1 MPLTDRD
8 IAVLSTKF
16 MWFTL
21 DDSLK
26 YLRENGFFMSQAKY
40 YRILKRISS
49 RYKEMA
55 FGIAKNFL
63 EEHVNMVN
71 EMINIKKL
79 MYKEYD
85 EEKDHFK
92 KATILAK
99 ITEQNTYI
107 SGYSEDTK
115 YIIEEVA
122 KKLGNEEKA
131 NSISS
136 SSS

>member
-1 MPLTDRD
+1 MALSDRD

-16 MWFTL
+16 MWFTTKEA
-21 DDSLK
+21 LK
-26 YLRENGFFMSQAKY
+26 YLSDNGFIMSESKY
-40 YRILKRISS
+40 FRILSRISS
-49 RYKEMA
+49 RYKERA
-55 FGIAKNFL
+55 FGVAKNFL
-63 EEHVNMVN
+63 ENHVNMVE

-85 EEKDHFK
+85 DEKDHFK
-92 KATILAK
+92 KATILSK

-131 NSISS
+131 NNISPSS
-136 SSS
+136 S